1 MNKYTVKLLKK
12 ENVAND
18 TIAFSFEKPDDFT
31 FEAGQYLNISLEKYL
46 GVGMSGARSMSIAS
60 APYEKYLM
68 IVMRMGVSEFKKT
81 LNTLPINSEV
91 EILGPFGHLSLQ
103 YDKPA
108 VFIAGGIGLAPFRG
122 MILDQLE
129 KGLKQKIYLFYSDK
143 NPDNAAFLEELRAVK
158 DDNFIFIPTMTGDTD
173 NNWTGEVGRV
183 NDKMIERYIKDITEP
198 IYYIIGLPDMVMD
211 IREVLYDMGVPP
223 INIETELF
231 TGYK

>member
-12 ENVAND
+12 EGVAKD
-18 TIAFSFEKPDDFT
+18 TVAFSFEKPDDFV

-46 GVGMSGARSMSIAS
+46 GAGMSSQRSMSIAS
-60 APYEKYLM
+60 APHEKDLI
-68 IVMRMGVSEFKKT
+68 IVMRIGISEFKKT
-81 LNTLPINSEV
+81 LNDLPINSEV

-122 MILDQLE
+122 MIIDSIE
-129 KGLKQKIYLFYSDK
+129 KGLQQKIYLFYSDK
-143 NPDNAAFLEELRAVK
+143 NPENTAFLEELKAIK
-158 DDNFIFIPTMTGDTD
+158 DNNFTFIPTMTGDVSD
-173 NNWTGEVGRV
+173 SWTGEVGRI
-183 NDKMIERYIKDITEP
+183 NDKMIERYVKDVEEP

-211 IREVLYDMGVPP
+211 MREVLYDMGVSA